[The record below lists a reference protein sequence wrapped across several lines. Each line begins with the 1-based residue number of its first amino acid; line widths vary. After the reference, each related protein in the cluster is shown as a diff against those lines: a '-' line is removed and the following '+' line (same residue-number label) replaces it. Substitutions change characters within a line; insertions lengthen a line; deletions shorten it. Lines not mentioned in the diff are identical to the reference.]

1 MGVSTSAESAVFTA
15 VYGGP
20 RDVVTD
26 TDVVVAIRV
35 TVAVQVLT
43 RLLSSP
49 HGFVQIMAYFTNYE
63 PKAGPN
69 IRSTANLYT
78 YVQY

>member
-1 MGVSTSAESAVFTA
+1 MYTCMCGCFYLLPKRTSAKSAVFTT

-35 TVAVQVLT
+35 TVTVQVLT
-43 RLLSSP
+43 RLR
-49 HGFVQIMAYFTNYE
+49 GD
-63 PKAGPN
+63 
-69 IRSTANLYT
+69 RC
-78 YVQY
+78 